1 MGLRGWAVWDVG
13 SMRSVRNVGNVGK
26 SDWEKAVVIIVLL
39 QASFKHGS
47 TQRDLKV
54 EFLAH

>member
-39 QASFKHGS
+39 
-47 TQRDLKV
+47 
-54 EFLAH
+54 

>member
-1 MGLRGWAVWDVG
+1 M
-13 SMRSVRNVGNVGK
+13 RNVGNVGK